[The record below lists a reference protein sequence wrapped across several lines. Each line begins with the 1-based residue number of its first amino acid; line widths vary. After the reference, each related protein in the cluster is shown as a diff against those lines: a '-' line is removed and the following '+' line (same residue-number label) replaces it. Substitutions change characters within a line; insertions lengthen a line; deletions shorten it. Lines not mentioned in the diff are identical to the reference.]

1 MTQLSLRRVYEPDA
15 MEELAFAERAVTYL
29 ERQGVDHK
37 GIVMCLMKELELD
50 RETAEALAKLAA

>member
-15 MEELAFAERAVTYL
+15 LEELAFAERAVTYL
-29 ERQGVDHK
+29 EKQGVDHQ